1 MGMGGGE
8 GRCGMT
14 EKLVIRSLGEHGG
27 KRSQERDGTDT
38 QTDYEKYM
46 CLSHMSFCT
55 DACIYCAVLDV
66 T

>member
-1 MGMGGGE
+1 
-8 GRCGMT
+8 MT

-38 QTDYEKYM
+38 QTDDEKYV

-55 DACIYCAVLDV
+55 DVCIYCAVLDV
-66 T
+66 A